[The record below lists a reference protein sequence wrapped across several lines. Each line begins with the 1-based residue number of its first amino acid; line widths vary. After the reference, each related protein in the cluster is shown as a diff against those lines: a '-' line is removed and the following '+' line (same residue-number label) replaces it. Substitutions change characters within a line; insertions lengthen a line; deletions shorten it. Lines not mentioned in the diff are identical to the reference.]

1 MSWALADAP
10 RVTGVQNR
18 LSAALAARRFAVT
31 VELVSPER
39 AHPLEEALAPA
50 VALARELG
58 EDPRLTA
65 FSVTDRVHSDDDH
78 DPALVALRLAREAG
92 TIPLVHLSGKDRTI
106 EDLARRLGMLDAV
119 GLRNILCVTGDRLKS
134 PAAPA
139 ADRSIPYVDSVDAV
153 RLARR
158 LLPHALIAAGVSP
171 FKYTEE
177 EIFGQYFKMQKKHAA
192 GADCLVTQIG
202 WDMDK
207 LVELAEYR
215 RQHGL
220 TTPVLAGVMPLSAG
234 GARALRAGK
243 VPGVVVTD
251 DLVALTTHEAAA
263 PDKGRGARLDRLA
276 LQIVG
281 AERLGYAGV
290 QVSGFSRAG
299 DVRRV
304 LDQVDIWRERL
315 PTAEAW
321 WREWEQSLR
330 LPSGRAA
337 CTAPARSFFVFDAGC
352 PGAAPASASERW
364 RYRALELTHR
374 VAFAPGSPAT
384 RLLRPLAR
392 LVPPDSRVASWLA
405 RAEQWIKSP
414 LVGCRLCGDCRLPAT
429 FYVCPETCPKGLVNA
444 PCGGS
449 TGNICE
455 AGDRECIHARQ
466 YRLAKMAGCLDR
478 LEQTLVPAR
487 ARRAGVS
494 SWLEFFSGR
503 APQLIEPPSPPAP
516 PSEDGRPA
524 QRQQV
529 EHASAAEELVAAI
542 PPGGIEPR
550 RSA

>member
-1 MSWALADAP
+1 VSWALADAP
-10 RVTGVQNR
+10 RTVGAENR
-18 LSAALAARRFAVT
+18 LRAALAAGRFAVT

-50 VALARELG
+50 LALARELA
-58 EDPRLTA
+58 EDQRLTA
-65 FSVTDRVHSDDDH
+65 LSVTDRLRSDDDH
-78 DPALVALRLAREAG
+78 DSVLVALRLAREAG

-106 EDLARRLGMLDAV
+106 EDLARQLGMLDAA

-134 PAAPA
+134 PAA
-139 ADRSIPYVDSVDAV
+139 DRSISYVDSVDAI

-158 LLPHALIAAGVSP
+158 LLPDALIAAGVSP

-177 EIFGQYFKMQKKHAA
+177 ATFGQYFKMQKKHAA
-192 GADCLVTQIG
+192 GADCVVTQIG

-215 RQHGL
+215 RQRAL
-220 TTPVLAGVMPLSAG
+220 TTPVLVGAMPLSAG
-234 GARALRAGK
+234 SARALRAGK
-243 VPGVVVTD
+243 VAGVVVTD
-251 DLVALTTHEAAA
+251 DLVALAEHEAAA

-290 QVSGFSRAG
+290 QLSGFSKAD

-304 LDQVDIWRERL
+304 LDQVDVWRERL
-315 PTAEAW
+315 PTPDAW
-321 WREWEQSLR
+321 WRQWEQSLR
-330 LPSGRAA
+330 LPSGRVAR
-337 CTAPARSFFVFDAGC
+337 TAPARSFFVFDAGC
-352 PGAAPASASERW
+352 PGAAPASVSERW

-374 VAFAPGSPAT
+374 VAFTPGSPVHW
-384 RLLRPLAR
+384 LLRPLAR

-405 RAEQWIKSP
+405 RVEHWIKSP
-414 LVGCRLCGDCRLPAT
+414 VVGCRLCGDCRLPVT

-449 TGNICE
+449 AGNICE
-455 AGDRECIHARQ
+455 AGDRECIYARQ

-478 LEQTLVPAR
+478 LERTLVPAR
-487 ARRAGVS
+487 ARRSGVS

-503 APQLIEPPSPPAP
+503 ASHLIEPPTSPEDAPPAQP
-516 PSEDGRPA
+516 PLV
-524 QRQQV
+524 QRSSAT
-529 EHASAAEELVAAI
+529 EKSSASI
-542 PPGGIEPR
+542 PPGGTEPR